1 MEIKDDPKDE
11 PAEEPEVKA
20 ANVEPAT
27 EEKEEEIKVDKEDE
41 PKGDGSKEEKD
52 EGEKPDSEQEQD
64 PEVTTGSEIS
74 TDALSQ
80 AKEEMNDPNWEN
92 KYELLDYVMSFLET
106 AEDLNDVLAGY
117 FSKLINMLTN
127 K

>member
-1 MEIKDDPKDE
+1 
-11 PAEEPEVKA
+11 
-20 ANVEPAT
+20 
-27 EEKEEEIKVDKEDE
+27 
-41 PKGDGSKEEKD
+41 
-52 EGEKPDSEQEQD
+52 
-64 PEVTTGSEIS
+64 
-74 TDALSQ
+74 
-80 AKEEMNDPNWEN
+80 MNDPNWEN

>member
-1 MEIKDDPKDE
+1 M
-11 PAEEPEVKA
+11 
-20 ANVEPAT
+20 
-27 EEKEEEIKVDKEDE
+27 
-41 PKGDGSKEEKD
+41 
-52 EGEKPDSEQEQD
+52 
-64 PEVTTGSEIS
+64 TTGSEIS